1 MNPRQ
6 AWRILIVKDHQF
18 RDESCWKNRSKQA
31 SGEDLEWPLGAL
43 LHQRATTRWGNPWEF
58 WIRRRGLMILSG
70 GEKDVCILELPSWFW
85 LFKMACF
92 RLRNDL
98 SLFLR
103 DLLPRF
109 MSEYVSA
116 QGLPTL
122 QAQNY
127 ESVDSPIHALVD
139 PEIPSL
145 HIFVSLPCWK
155 NYFVS
160 LPCWKNYVQA
170 KWIQPAWIL
179 TRMVLEG
186 TRAAMWQKECYHIWP
201 FWAMCFAAHSL
212 AFKGHV
218 CVGVRMS

>member
-1 MNPRQ
+1 MLKESIETGLW
-6 AWRILIVKDHQF
+6 WRSRMATGCLASSTSHNQVGQPMGILD
-18 RDESCWKNRSKQA
+18 SKK
-31 SGEDLEWPLGAL
+31 GG
-43 LHQRATTRWGNPWEF
+43 GF
-58 WIRRRGLMILSG
+58 MILCG

-85 LFKMACF
+85 HFKMACF

-109 MSEYVSA
+109 MLKYISA

-127 ESVDSPIHALVD
+127 ESVDSPIHVLVD
-139 PEIPSL
+139 PEIPPL
-145 HIFVSLPCWK
+145 HI
-155 NYFVS
+155 FVS

-186 TRAAMWQKECYHIWP
+186 TTAAMCQKEFLSHWP
-201 FWAMCFAAHSL
+201 FWAMCFAAHFL
-212 AFKGHV
+212 AF
-218 CVGVRMS
+218 